1 MLWIM
6 NVGVPAEIKP
16 DERRVA
22 LTPAG
27 ARELTRRGH
36 RVIVERG
43 AGSGAGFPD
52 AAYLAVEAE
61 CAAVEEVCPCAS

>member
-1 MLWIM
+1 MLSSM

-36 RVIVERG
+36 RVIVQWG
-43 AGSGAGFPD
+43 AGTGAGFPD
-52 AAYLAVEAE
+52 SA
-61 CAAVEEVCPCAS
+61 

>member
-1 MLWIM
+1 M
-6 NVGVPAEIKP
+6 NVGVPLEIKP

-36 RVIVERG
+36 RVLVEEG
-43 AGSGAGFPD
+43 AGAGAGFPD
-52 AAYLAVEAE
+52 AA
-61 CAAVEEVCPCAS
+61 